1 MAVIHT
7 LQSVVADT
15 AEEEEEEERG
25 NFKSAR
31 NSCFDFYVAF

>member
-15 AEEEEEEERG
+15 AEEEEEERG